1 MEMWRGYTKEMLYCL
16 EMSKLEHLLAE
27 HGFSEGESL
36 DIGFIRCV
44 AAILNERNPA
54 PRPIDHNSWDTFSQQ
69 NLCFPAL
76 FPEVCEDLC
85 VEK

>member
-1 MEMWRGYTKEMLYCL
+1 MWRGYSKEVLCRL
-16 EMSKLEHLLAE
+16 ETSELESLLAE
-27 HGFSEGESL
+27 HGFSNGESL

-44 AAILNERNPA
+44 TKILNERNPELILA
-54 PRPIDHNSWDTFSQQ
+54 DHNSWDIFSHQS
-69 NLCFPAL
+69 LCPPSL